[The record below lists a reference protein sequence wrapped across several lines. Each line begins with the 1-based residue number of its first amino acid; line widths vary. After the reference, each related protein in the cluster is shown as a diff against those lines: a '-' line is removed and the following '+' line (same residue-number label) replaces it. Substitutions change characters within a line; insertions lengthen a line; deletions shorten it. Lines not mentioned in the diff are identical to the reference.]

1 MYEGLL
7 LSSSAD
13 KERTLSNIDAET
25 PVDMFT
31 DASTRKAETLGDTL
45 GNVEVRAL
53 VNAWRDTLL
62 EVERKTLRNFF
73 AAVMTEALID
83 ARPRRLVK
91 HCTTWR
97 QRH

>member
-13 KERTLSNIDAET
+13 KESTLSNIDTET

-53 VNAWRDTLL
+53 VNA
-62 EVERKTLRNFF
+62 
-73 AAVMTEALID
+73 
-83 ARPRRLVK
+83 
-91 HCTTWR
+91 
-97 QRH
+97 

>member
-25 PVDMFT
+25 PVDRFT

-45 GNVEVRAL
+45 GNVEVRPL
-53 VNAWRDTLL
+53 VNA
-62 EVERKTLRNFF
+62 
-73 AAVMTEALID
+73 
-83 ARPRRLVK
+83 
-91 HCTTWR
+91 
-97 QRH
+97 

>member
-7 LSSSAD
+7 LSLSAD

-53 VNAWRDTLL
+53 VNA
-62 EVERKTLRNFF
+62 
-73 AAVMTEALID
+73 
-83 ARPRRLVK
+83 
-91 HCTTWR
+91 
-97 QRH
+97 